1 MITTKDDLISFIN
14 NCSASEL
21 HFFCEF
27 INEYQEK
34 RNAESAFFNQMN
46 IAEESII
53 TEGTVTSAELRDLL
67 EI

>member
-1 MITTKDDLISFIN
+1 MIITKDDLISFIN
-14 NCSASEL
+14 NCSTSEIL
-21 HFFCEF
+21 VFYKF

-46 IAEESII
+46 IAEESIKA
-53 TEGTVTSAELRDLL
+53 EGTVTSAELRDLL